1 MIIRSFS
8 VATPNGD
15 GKFDVVQATKFL
27 QEKLGKSYLL
37 IEEQGKQKINSV
49 PKWFAEMDKNNDG
62 FLDEKELDGIY

>member
-27 QEKLGKSYLL
+27 QEELGESYRL

-62 FLDEKELDGIY
+62 FLDEKELDGIH

>member
-8 VATPNGD
+8 VATTNGD

-27 QEKLGKSYLL
+27 QEELGESYRL

-62 FLDEKELDGIY
+62 FLDEKELDGIH